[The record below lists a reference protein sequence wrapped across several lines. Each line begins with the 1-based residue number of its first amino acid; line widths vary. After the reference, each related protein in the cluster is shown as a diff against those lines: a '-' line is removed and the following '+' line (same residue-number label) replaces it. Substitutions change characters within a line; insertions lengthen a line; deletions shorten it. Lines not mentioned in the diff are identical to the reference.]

1 MNYFLHEDTII
12 DLENNIPFLYSPV
25 NSTMNER
32 DDRHLVK
39 EDFENVKNVFNN
51 SSKFLSIYDRE

>member
-1 MNYFLHEDTII
+1 MNYFLHEYTII

-32 DDRHLVK
+32 DDRHIVK